1 MSSRLGRVSTL
12 GLVGLLALAGCSST
26 QKEPLAQVQ
35 IGQAS
40 TDNIRAHMAYLA
52 SDELTGRFPGTPG
65 HEAASE
71 YIAQKFAQYGLKPAG
86 TDGFMQRLVLRKG
99 KLDQTSPQL
108 TIRTANAETELDY
121 PKQFM
126 TSISMNDTQ
135 VDLTAEAVFV
145 GYGIVAPEFGIND
158 FANVDV
164 QGKIIVSLSGKPKAM
179 LTDVGAHLASS
190 SMRRKYAE
198 DAGAIGVIVISDPEH
213 EETRPYSRQL
223 NYIHSESMDWL
234 NADGNASSAST
245 QILGGAYL
253 PIPSAQILFANAPQ
267 SLDSVY
273 EKMANDEVID
283 GFALNASVTI
293 KARSSHEDITSPNVV
308 GMVEGSDPILKNEY
322 VLYSAHSDHL
332 GIGKSVKKDKINNG
346 ALDNAIGTAVMLETA
361 RMFAQLPQKPKRSML
376 FVAVTAEEKGLLGSD
391 YYAQN
396 PTVPLESIVANVNLD
411 MPLITFNFADVI
423 AFGAEHSTMGQYVER
438 ATANANI
445 ALTPDPWPQMNLF
458 TRSDHYSFVKQG
470 IPAIFLITGITSF
483 DADDDAENVLMNFLK
498 TNYHTPQDDMNQEF
512 HWGAAYNFTQVN
524 FNIGLEVANADDRP
538 RWYPESFF
546 GQTFGKAYNQIAQ

>member
-1 MSSRLGRVSTL
+1 MSNRLGRVITL

-71 YIAQKFAQYGLKPAG
+71 YIAQEFAKYGLKAAG
-86 TDGFMQRLVLRKG
+86 TDGFMQRVVLRKG
-99 KLDQTSPQL
+99 KLDQTSPEL
-108 TIRTANAETELDY
+108 VVLSGNKRTELAY
-121 PKQFM
+121 PKEFM

-164 QGKIIVSLSGKPKAM
+164 VGKIIVRLPGKPKVL

-198 DAGAIGVIVISDPEH
+198 DAGAIGVIVISDPEQ

-223 NYIHSESMDWL
+223 NYIHSERMDWL
-234 NADGNASSAST
+234 NAQGNASSAST
-245 QILGGAYL
+245 QIIGGAYL

-273 EKMANDEVID
+273 EKMANDEAID
-283 GFALNASVTI
+283 GFALNASVTF

-470 IPAIFLITGITSF
+470 IPAIFLLTGITSF

-498 TNYHTPQDDMNQEF
+498 TNYHTPQDDMNQAF

-538 RWYPESFF
+538 RWYPDSFF

>member
-1 MSSRLGRVSTL
+1 MSNKLGRVLLL
-12 GLVGLLALAGCSST
+12 GVAGLFVLSACQATQNGSSRPE
-26 QKEPLAQVQ
+26 QS
-35 IGQAS
+35 AS
-40 TDNIRAHMAYLA
+40 ANTDNIRQHMAYLA
-52 SDELTGRFPGTPG
+52 SDELTGRFPGTQG

-71 YIAQKFAQYGLKPAG
+71 YIAQQFAEYGLKPAG

-99 KLDQTSPQL
+99 KLDQTSPEFI
-108 TIRTANAETELDY
+108 IRGGEKQTELAY
-121 PKQFM
+121 PKEFM

-135 VDLTAEAVFV
+135 VDITAETVFV
-145 GYGIVAPEFGIND
+145 GYGIVAPEFGIDD

-164 QGKIIVSLSGKPKAM
+164 EGKIIVRLPGKPKAL

-198 DAGAIGVIVISDPEH
+198 EAGAIGVIVISDPEQ
-213 EETRPYSRQL
+213 EKTRPYSRQL
-223 NYIHSESMDWL
+223 NYIHSERMDWL

-253 PIPSAQILFANAPQ
+253 PITSAQILFAHAPQ

-273 EKMANDEVID
+273 EKMTTDQAID
-283 GFALNASVTI
+283 GFVLNASVTI
-293 KARSSHEDITSPNVV
+293 KARSTHEDITSPNVI

-396 PTVPLESIVANVNLD
+396 PTVPLPSIVANVNLD

-483 DADDDAENVLMNFLK
+483 DEDDDAENVLMNFLK
-498 TNYHTPQDDMNQEF
+498 TNYHTPQDDMNQHF

-524 FNIGLEVANADDRP
+524 FNIGLEVANAVDRP
-538 RWYPESFF
+538 KWYQESFF
-546 GQTFGKAYNQIAQ
+546 GQTFGKPYNQLP

>member
-1 MSSRLGRVSTL
+1 MSNKLGRVLLLGVAGLFVLSACQATQNGSTRPEQ
-12 GLVGLLALAGCSST
+12 S
-26 QKEPLAQVQ
+26 
-35 IGQAS
+35 AS
-40 TDNIRAHMAYLA
+40 ANTDNIRQHMAYLA
-52 SDELTGRFPGTPG
+52 SDELTGRFPGTQG

-71 YIAQKFAQYGLKPAG
+71 YIAQQFAEYGLKPAG

-99 KLDQTSPQL
+99 KLDQTSPEFI
-108 TIRTANAETELDY
+108 IRGGEKQTELAY
-121 PKQFM
+121 PKEFM

-135 VDLTAEAVFV
+135 VDITAETVFV
-145 GYGIVAPEFGIND
+145 GYGIVAPEFGIDD

-164 QGKIIVSLSGKPKAM
+164 EGKIIVRLPGKPKAL

-198 DAGAIGVIVISDPEH
+198 EAGAIGVIVISDPEQ
-213 EETRPYSRQL
+213 EKTRPYSRQL
-223 NYIHSESMDWL
+223 NYIHSERMDWL

-253 PIPSAQILFANAPQ
+253 PIPSAQTLFANAPQ

-273 EKMANDEVID
+273 KKMTTDQAID
-283 GFALNASVTI
+283 GFVLNASVTI
-293 KARSSHEDITSPNVV
+293 KARSTHEDITSPNVI

-396 PTVPLESIVANVNLD
+396 PTVPLPSIVANVNLD

-483 DADDDAENVLMNFLK
+483 DEDDDAENVLKNFLK
-498 TNYHTPQDDMNQEF
+498 TNYHTPQDDMNQDF

-524 FNIGLEVANADDRP
+524 FNIGLEVANADERP
-538 RWYPESFF
+538 KWFPESFF
-546 GQTFGKAYNQIAQ
+546 GQTFGKPYNQLP